1 MNRLAFWLLLVVAR
15 IAPGVAIVP
24 HVGCDAANHSCN
36 TSAAKC
42 TDGYNYVV
50 LDGDG
55 NCQKPC
61 NYSMS
66 VCYGLI
72 TEVVDNGASNNTNMF
87 GWVSSETGTGKDRW
101 IGYTECIA
109 NCTLKT
115 YSVLEL
121 QAYQNSGMETYGSS
135 YNPAV
140 PDHTRGRRQG
150 VSSLAIFRTQHQIF
164 NPIDD
169 LTNYNYTPVIV
180 GVSVGVGLVVVAFLA
195 LLYYKVAKR
204 RADGATGLYGL
215 LVETRL

>member
-1 MNRLAFWLLLVVAR
+1 MGRLAFYFLLVVAR

-42 TDGYNYVV
+42 TGGYNYVANN
-50 LDGDG
+50 GDG

-66 VCYGLI
+66 VCYGFI
-72 TEVVDNGASNNTNMF
+72 TEVVNNGASNNTNMF
-87 GWVSSETGTGKDRW
+87 GWVSSENGTSKDRR
-101 IGYTECIA
+101 IGYAECIA

-115 YSVLEL
+115 YSIAEL
-121 QAYQNSGMETYGSS
+121 QGYQNSGMETYGSS
-135 YNPAV
+135 YNPDL
-140 PDHTRGRRQG
+140 PGHTRGRRQG
-150 VSSLAIFRTQHQIF
+150 VSNSTNFRTQHQIF

-204 RADGATGLYGL
+204 RAAGAAGLYGL
-215 LVETRL
+215 VSQL